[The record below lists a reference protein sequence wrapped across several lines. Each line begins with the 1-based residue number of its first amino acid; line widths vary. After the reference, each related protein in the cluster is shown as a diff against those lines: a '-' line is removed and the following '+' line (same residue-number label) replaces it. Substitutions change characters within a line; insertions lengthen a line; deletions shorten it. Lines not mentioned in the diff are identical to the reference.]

1 MALLNDLALKM
12 MEYYKNDPKRISH
25 FMKVHSYAKLIAE
38 EEHLD
43 KDLLFITEAAAY
55 IHDIGIKNAEAKYNS
70 SIGELQE
77 KEGPDE
83 AKKML
88 EELGFNQNDI
98 ERICYIVGHHHTY
111 SAIDNIDFQIV
122 VEANLI
128 ANYYEE
134 NLPIENILYSYDTVF
149 KTDTGKKI
157 MENIYNL
164 Y

>member
-111 SAIDNIDFQIV
+111 SEIDNIDFQIV

-157 MENIYNL
+157 MENIYHIV
-164 Y
+164 